1 MAPKITDF
9 VEDAGAPGIIAGIGA
24 VLLAPI
30 VIPVVAGI
38 GKPIAKSIIKGGL
51 VLFEKSKGAVAEL
64 GESWEDMVAEDS
76 YQQLIMQVT
85 LWTMRPIMVHNFRFI
100 SCSLAEPGNTKEI
113 RNF

>member
-30 VIPVVAGI
+30 VIPVVAGV
-38 GKPIAKSIIKGGL
+38 GKPIAKSIIKSGL

-64 GESWEDMVAEDS
+64 GESWEDMVAEA
-76 YQQLIMQVT
+76 
-85 LWTMRPIMVHNFRFI
+85 RAE
-100 SCSLAEPGNTKEI
+100 LAEGRQLPAVDVAGTSVDNSD
-113 RNF
+113 NGL

>member
-24 VLLAPI
+24 VLLAPV

-51 VLFEKSKGAVAEL
+51 VLFERSKGAVAEL
-64 GESWEDMVAEDS
+64 GETWEDMVAEA
-76 YQQLIMQVT
+76 
-85 LWTMRPIMVHNFRFI
+85 RAE
-100 SCSLAEPGNTKEI
+100 LAEGRQLPAVDVASTSVDNAPDNGA
-113 RNF
+113 